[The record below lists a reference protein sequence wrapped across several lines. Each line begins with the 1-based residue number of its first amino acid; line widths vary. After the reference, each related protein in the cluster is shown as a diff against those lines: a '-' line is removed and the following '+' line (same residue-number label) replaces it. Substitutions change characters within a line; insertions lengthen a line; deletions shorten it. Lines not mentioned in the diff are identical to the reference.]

1 MPHERCNI
9 AMFVTR
15 DLISLNAL
23 VEAVTKQW
31 VMPKS
36 LKTIR
41 ILFDSLFLERQALND
56 NQDVTVTTLVADDD
70 VWVASPG
77 KYA

>member
-1 MPHERCNI
+1 MSHEHCNI
-9 AMFVTR
+9 AMFAKS

-31 VMPKS
+31 VMPKG

-41 ILFDSLFLERQALND
+41 ILFDSLFLERQA
-56 NQDVTVTTLVADDD
+56 
-70 VWVASPG
+70 
-77 KYA
+77 